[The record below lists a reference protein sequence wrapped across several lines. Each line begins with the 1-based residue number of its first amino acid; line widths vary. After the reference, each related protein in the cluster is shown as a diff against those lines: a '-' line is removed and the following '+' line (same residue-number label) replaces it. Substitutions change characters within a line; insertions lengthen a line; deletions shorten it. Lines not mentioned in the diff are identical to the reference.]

1 MPTGDIME
9 TEKTDQQKFD
19 EQVNKTGKLVL
30 QILAGVGIFAAL
42 MMSIV
47 ALIVSSDRMDSSPAS
62 SDVSAAAKARQTA
75 PTSASATIDHVTRG
89 CHVLTVNNGA
99 QTTNA
104 TIHLAAGGSLRVQD
118 NDVMP
123 HQIVRV
129 AGPQAQFV
137 GAAMTHMGAR
147 STVTFPTPGTYSL
160 TTKAGE
166 DYMKGI
172 QTLGPDN
179 TLRIKVIVS
188 AA

>member
-1 MPTGDIME
+1 MRTGDIME
-9 TEKTDQQKFD
+9 TEKTDQQRFD

-42 MMSIV
+42 LMSIV
-47 ALIVSSDRMDSSPAS
+47 ALVVSSDRTGSSPAS
-62 SDVSAAAKARQTA
+62 SGASAAAKAPQTA

-99 QTTNA
+99 QTTSA
-104 TIHLAAGGSLRVQD
+104 TIHLAAGGSLQVQD

-129 AGPQAQFV
+129 AGPQAQFA

-172 QTLGPDN
+172 ETTGEDN
-179 TLRIKVIVS
+179 VLTLRVAVS
-188 AA
+188 

>member
-1 MPTGDIME
+1 ME
-9 TEKTDQQKFD
+9 TEKTDQQTLD
-19 EQVNKTGKLVL
+19 EQVNTTGKLVL

-42 MMSIV
+42 LMSIV
-47 ALIVSSDRMDSSPAS
+47 ALIVSADRTDSSPAS
-62 SDVSAAAKARQTA
+62 TGVAAVAKAPQTA
-75 PTSASATIDHVTRG
+75 PTSAGVTIDHVTRG
-89 CHVLTVNNGA
+89 CHVLTVNHGA
-99 QTTNA
+99 QTTSA
-104 TIHLAAGGSLRVQD
+104 TIHLATGGILRVQD

-137 GAAMTHMGAR
+137 GAAMKHMGAR

-166 DYMKGI
+166 DYMKGV

-179 TLRIKVIVS
+179 TLRIKVVVS
-188 AA
+188 AV

>member
-1 MPTGDIME
+1 ME
-9 TEKTDQQKFD
+9 TTNSDQQRFD

-42 MMSIV
+42 LMSIV
-47 ALIVSSDRMDSSPAS
+47 ALIVSTDRTDSAPAS
-62 SDVSAAAKARQTA
+62 SGASAAAKAPQTA

-89 CHVLTVNNGA
+89 CHVLTVNHGA
-99 QTTNA
+99 QTTSA
-104 TIHLAAGGSLRVQD
+104 TIHLAAGGSLQVQD

-137 GAAMTHMGAR
+137 GAAMRHMGAR